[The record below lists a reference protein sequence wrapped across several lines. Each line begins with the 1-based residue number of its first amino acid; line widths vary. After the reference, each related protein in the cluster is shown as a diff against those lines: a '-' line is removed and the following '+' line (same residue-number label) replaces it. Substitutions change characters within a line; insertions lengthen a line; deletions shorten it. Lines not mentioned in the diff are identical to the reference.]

1 MTRSTFALIAVA
13 LLAATGAAQEGLTP
27 EEKAELGQYFGFGP
41 IEIYRVKPGMN
52 NLHIADL
59 NGDGR
64 KDIVVWNAE
73 QSRFEL
79 FYQPGPDAAPA
90 EPAKLERNEV
100 PDRGRHVRKNVP
112 VNYKVASTDIGDL
125 TGDGKNDIVFF
136 GEPRELVII
145 PQTEGGGFGT
155 PEGVRAP
162 DGNPRRSAL
171 ALGDYNSDKRLDAAI
186 LGPDV
191 LLIFLQREQGGL
203 APPLRLVHG
212 IRNPTLML
220 RGDVNGDGRDDL
232 LFGADDDRYGMYVCL
247 QEPSG
252 TLAALRPVRVPRH
265 RSLTIAPPGPG
276 LAGDDIY
283 CVELAT
289 NRLMHY
295 RWELPKDPGVS
306 SDWPQRLYS
315 YPVKS
320 SSKQRPLALGDVDGD
335 GRADCVTADP
345 DAAQMILFRG
355 EVSGLGAGQ
364 AFPGLLKASDV
375 RIEDVDGDGRNEV
388 LIVSG
393 EEKTLAVS
401 RFEEGRLAFP
411 TPLPT
416 QGQPYVVAVGSL
428 NVGEPADR
436 FAYVTKLDGDFRL
449 AVRGARDAGE
459 ETLIKIAGVDEDPAG
474 LRFVDVDQ
482 NGLNDLLLFVRFSP
496 PKVFVQQEGGTF
508 SSFEGTDKRT
518 SLLKEASPASFA
530 YADVTGDGKPEL
542 LFAQE
547 AFIRVLAVQ
556 DGRWTVVDQL
566 NPETADAKITGLA
579 VVPGD
584 AAGPTI
590 VAYER
595 KAGDLLVFR
604 RREDKTFGISQ
615 TMPVGAFDL
624 TAMDYLAIGAQREP
638 AVLLADVG
646 KLAVL
651 RPQERAETL
660 VVQHSYESDQ
670 KDAWLADAV
679 VGDVNGDGVRDVI
692 AVDMGKAS
700 IEVLTTPPGGGFVR
714 ATRFQIFQGRRFTD
728 MPDTRGE
735 PREVLIG
742 EITGDAIDDI
752 ALIVHDRVIVYP
764 GQ

>member
-1 MTRSTFALIAVA
+1 MRRLVICLLVAV
-13 LLAATGAAQEGLTP
+13 LAGEVGLAQDALTP
-27 EEKAELGQYFGFGP
+27 EQKTELGQYFGFGP
-41 IEIYRVKPGMN
+41 IEIYRIKPGIN

-59 NGDGR
+59 NSDGR
-64 KDIVVWNAE
+64 KDMVLWNAE

-79 FYQPGPDAAPA
+79 FFQPDPNAGPG

-112 VNYKVASTDIGDL
+112 VNYKVTSVDIGDL
-125 TGDGKNDIVFF
+125 SGDGKNDIVFF
-136 GEPRELVII
+136 GEPRELVIV
-145 PQTEGGGFGT
+145 PQKDGGSFGA
-155 PEGVRAP
+155 PEGIRAP
-162 DGNPRRSAL
+162 EGNPRRAAL
-171 ALGDYNSDKRLDAAI
+171 ALGDFNSDKRLDAAI
-186 LGPDV
+186 LGPEV

-232 LFGADDDRYGMYVCL
+232 LIGADDDRYGMYVCL

-252 TLAALRPVRVPRH
+252 MLAALRPVRVPRH
-265 RSLTIAPPGPG
+265 RSLTMAPPAAGQK
-276 LAGDDIY
+276 GDDLY

-295 RWELPKDPGVS
+295 RWEMPKDPGVS
-306 SDWPQRLYS
+306 TDWPQRLHS

-335 GRADCVTADP
+335 GRMDCVTADP

-355 EVSGLGAGQ
+355 EAGGLGAGQ

-375 RIEDVDGDGRNEV
+375 RIEDFDRDGRNEV

-401 RFEEGRLAFP
+401 RYENGRLTFP
-411 TPLPT
+411 APLPT
-416 QGQPYVVAVGSL
+416 QGQPYVVAVGPL
-428 NVGEPADR
+428 NVGAPADR
-436 FAYVTKLDGDFRL
+436 FAYVTKLDGEFKL
-449 AVRGARDAGE
+449 VVRGASDAAK
-459 ETLIKIAGVDEDPAG
+459 ETVIKIDDMDEDPAG

-482 NGLNDLLLFVRFSP
+482 NGLNDLLLFVRFSA
-496 PKVFVQQEGGTF
+496 PKVFVQQADGAF
-508 SSFEGTDKRT
+508 KAFEGADTRS

-530 YADVTGDGKPEL
+530 YADVTGDSKPEL

-547 AFIRVLAVQ
+547 AFVRVLAVQ
-556 DGRWTVVDQL
+556 NERWTVVDQI
-566 NPETADAKITGLA
+566 NPETADAKIIGLA
-579 VVPGD
+579 AIPGGD
-584 AAGPTI
+584 KGPTI

-595 KAGDLLVFR
+595 KAGDLLVFKR
-604 RREDKTFGISQ
+604 RDDKTFGISQ

-624 TAMDYLAIGAQREP
+624 TAMDFLAIGEKGEP
-638 AVLLADVG
+638 AVLMADVG

-660 VVQHSYESDQ
+660 VVQHSYASDQ

-679 VGDVNGDGVRDVI
+679 IGDVNGDGVRDVI

-700 IEVLTTPPGGGFVR
+700 IELLTTPPGGGFVR
-714 ATRFQIFQGRRFTD
+714 TMRFQVFQGRRFTD

-742 EITGDAIDDI
+742 ELTGDAIDDL

-764 GQ
+764 GE